1 MNLEN
6 TWYVIEH
13 NNRYEVVSHSVLS
26 ALAANSYVMLQNFET
41 HLEALSEFHRL
52 IKLEIEDTRQKIEDG
67 R

>member
-13 NNRYEVVSHSVLS
+13 KNRYEVVSHSVLS
-26 ALAANSYVMLQNFET
+26 ALAADSYVMLQNFET